1 MSVAL
6 RVLEYNL
13 ALVPSATSGTGTL
26 NFASSDVEPAL
37 ASAFVTDEGD
47 RIVSPADQIS
57 IIISPPTLA
66 VVDHAGVPP
75 VREQVQRPVTM
86 VAQILDDQGFAI
98 AAFGWNVVGRVDGLT
113 PSAVMRELINE
124 QGIDSAI
131 SHRVDREWFVPF
143 IQFNAESDVAD
154 RISLGL
160 QTLPEEQ
167 APELGF
173 TVNAHFER
181 QLSLDEIIQSG
192 DNAWAEVE
200 SLLSRLL
207 E

>member
-1 MSVAL
+1 MSVVL

-13 ALVPSATSGTGTL
+13 ALVPSTGTL
-26 NFASSDVEPAL
+26 NFSSGDVEPVL
-37 ASAFVTDEGD
+37 ASAFVTDEGN
-47 RIVSPADQIS
+47 RIVSPVDQLS
-57 IIISPPTLA
+57 IMVSPPTLA

-75 VREQVQRPVTM
+75 VRSQVWGPVT
-86 VAQILDDQGFAI
+86 AIARILDTQGFTI
-98 AAFGWNVVGRVDGLT
+98 AAFGWNIVGRVDGLP
-113 PSAVMRELINE
+113 PSAVMRKLINE
-124 QGIDSAI
+124 QGIDSAV
-131 SHRVDREWFVPF
+131 SYRDDREWFVPL

-160 QTLPEEQ
+160 QTLPGEE

-181 QLSLDEIIQSG
+181 ELPLDEIFECG

-200 SLLSRLL
+200 SLVKRLVQ
-207 E
+207 